1 MSRNVS
7 MQFGRSGGVVQ
18 NRPGWKFIRG
28 GEVTDDTTEVLSF
41 APGGLYILVV
51 KVWNASTGAYRGH
64 ALYFIAAPEEDV
76 FGTVAI
82 ARATGATGG
91 TISLTLTNNSD
102 STLSIKQS
110 SATYNFR
117 YALYRVDGAGGGTQ
131 EQSTIPAYTGA
142 YSVDPSFET
151 QTLATANKRMTADVD
166 VNAIEVASVS
176 NPQGG
181 NTVYIAGIIEEE

>member
-1 MSRNVS
+1 

-18 NRPGWKFIRG
+18 NRSGWKFIRG

-41 APGGLYILVV
+41 APGGMYVLVT
-51 KVWNASTGAYRGH
+51 KEWNASTSAYRGH
-64 ALYFIAAPEEDV
+64 HAYMIAAPEEDI

-82 ARATGATGG
+82 ARGNMYSSSNAGV
-91 TISLTLTNNSD
+91 TLTNNND
-102 STLSIKQS
+102 STLSIKRS

-117 YALYRVDGAGGGTQ
+117 YALYRVDGAGGGAQ
-131 EQSTIPAYTGA
+131 EQQTIAPYMGS
-142 YSVDPSFET
+142 YSVNPSFET
-151 QTLATANKRMTADVD
+151 QTLETANKRMTADLD

-181 NTVYIAGIIEEE
+181 NTVYIAGIIEEV

>member
-1 MSRNVS
+1 
-7 MQFGRSGGVVQ
+7 MQFGRNGGVSQ

-28 GEVTDDTTEVLSF
+28 DRILDDSTVVLHF
-41 APGGLYILVV
+41 APGGMYILAV
-51 KVWNASTGAYRGH
+51 KVWTASTGAYRGH
-64 ALYFIAAPEEDV
+64 AMYFIAAPEEDV

-82 ARATGATGG
+82 ARATAATGG
-91 TISLTLTNNSD
+91 TVSVTLTNNND
-102 STLSIKQS
+102 STLSIVQS
-110 SATYNFR
+110 SATYNWR

-131 EQSTIPAYTGA
+131 EQSTIPAYMGT

>member
-28 GEVTDDTTEVLSF
+28 AEITDDTTEVLSF
-41 APGGLYILVV
+41 APGGLYVLVT
-51 KVWNASTGAYRGH
+51 KEWNASTAAYRGH
-64 ALYFIAAPEEDV
+64 HAYMIAAPEEDV

-82 ARATGATGG
+82 ARGNMYASTNAGV
-91 TISLTLTNNSD
+91 TLTNNND

-117 YALYRVDGAGGGTQ
+117 YALYRVDGAGGGQ
-131 EQSTIPAYTGA
+131 EQSSIEPYTGT
-142 YSVDPSFET
+142 YSVTPSTST
-151 QTLATANKRMTADVD
+151 QQLSTANKRMTADV
-166 VNAIEVASVS
+166 EVAEIPTDFGQVTQSGDTLS
-176 NPQGG
+176 
-181 NTVYIAGIIEEE
+181 IS